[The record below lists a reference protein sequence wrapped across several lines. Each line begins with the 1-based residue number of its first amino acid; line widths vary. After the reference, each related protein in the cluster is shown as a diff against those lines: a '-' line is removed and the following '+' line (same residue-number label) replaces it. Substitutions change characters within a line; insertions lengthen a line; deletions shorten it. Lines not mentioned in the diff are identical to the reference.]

1 MVKRMTE
8 MEKQVREKM
17 RGGTGPVEILHIFR
31 QEELKG
37 KARLFARMVIPP
49 GSSIGYHVHEGEEEI
64 FYILSGAGQVVEQG
78 VSSRVGPGDA
88 VLTGA
93 GGHSIENQGEAP
105 LELLAAILT
114 C

>member
-1 MVKRMTE
+1 MVKRMTD

-17 RGGTGPVEILHIFR
+17 RGGNGPVEILHIFR

-37 KARLFARMVIPP
+37 KTRLFARMRIPP

-64 FYILSGAGQVVEQG
+64 FYILAGTGHVIEQG
-78 VSSRVGPGDA
+78 VSSDVGPGDA

-93 GGHSIENQGEAP
+93 GGHSIENRRDAP
-105 LELLAAILT
+105 LELLAVILT
-114 C
+114 Y